1 MIIPV
6 SVLIIHAFIIHH
18 ENARSVERGKKMRD
32 EEEEDGAED
41 WMEDASFGI
50 CVIRLHVIFSIF
62 HGLERHAIFNQT
74 RDWIGLRTFRVKP
87 KL

>member
-1 MIIPV
+1 M
-6 SVLIIHAFIIHH
+6 LLLYTTRMLAQLK
-18 ENARSVERGKKMRD
+18 EE